1 MSFVYKTSLATP
13 VSIYQPNLKQ
23 AHWGSDEVAVE
34 VPVALVYNYISHVV
48 MMASPVNLED
58 FAIGFSLTEEIVESR
73 EQINHVHITQAKAG
87 ITIRLQIADDAFEK
101 LKSKRRNMTGR
112 TGCGLCGIESLKQAI
127 RPIPVVQAPQVSQDV
142 IAQSL
147 ETIRANQ
154 PINAITGATHA
165 AAWCSLSGKIELVRE
180 DVGRHNALDK
190 LIGAMSSMKID
201 RQQGFILVTSRA
213 SYEMVQKTCMAG
225 VGCLVA
231 ISAPTSL
238 AIEQA
243 RQAGLLLVG
252 FARADKHIIYHD
264 PHQPELL
271 SHVI

>member
-23 AHWGSDEVAVE
+23 AHWASDEVAVE

-127 RPIPVVQAPQVSQDV
+127 RPIPAVHAPQVSQDV

>member
-73 EQINHVHITQAKAG
+73 QQINHVHITQAKAG

-127 RPIPVVQAPQVSQDV
+127 RPIPAVHAPQVSQDV
-142 IAQSL
+142 IAQAL

-154 PINAITGATHA
+154 PINAMTGATHA
-165 AAWCSLSGKIELVRE
+165 AAWCSLSGNIEMVRE

-190 LIGAMSSMKID
+190 LIGAMSSMMLDHK
-201 RQQGFILVTSRA
+201 QGFILVTSRA

-252 FARADKHIIYHD
+252 FARTDKHVIYND
-264 PHQPELL
+264 PHQPEIL

>member
-1 MSFVYKTSLATP
+1 MSFVYKTALPTP

-23 AHWGSDEVAVE
+23 AHWGSDDVAVE
-34 VPVALVYNYISHVV
+34 VPVALVYNYIPHVV

-73 EQINHVHITQAKAG
+73 GQINHVHVTQTKTG
-87 ITIRLQIADDAFEK
+87 ITIRLQIDDDAFEK

-127 RPIPVVQAPQVSQDV
+127 RPIPSVTAPQISHDVIVQA
-142 IAQSL
+142 L
-147 ETIRANQ
+147 KTIRVHQ
-154 PINAITGATHA
+154 PLSGLTGATHA
-165 AAWCSLSGKIELVRE
+165 AVWCSLNGNIDLARE

-190 LIGAMSSMKID
+190 LIGAMSSMTLD

-252 FARADKHIIYHD
+252 FARADKQVIYHD

>member
-1 MSFVYKTSLATP
+1 MSYVYKTSLPTP

-23 AHWGSDEVAVE
+23 AHWGSDDVAVE

-48 MMASPVNLED
+48 MMATPVNLED

-73 EQINHVHITQAKAG
+73 EQINHVHVTQAKAG

-127 RPIPVVQAPQVSQDV
+127 RPIPAVHAPQVSQQV
-142 IAQSL
+142 IAQAF

-154 PINAITGATHA
+154 PINAMTGATHA
-165 AAWCSLSGKIELVRE
+165 AAWCSLSGNIELVRE

-190 LIGAMSSMKID
+190 LIGAMSSMTLD
-201 RQQGFILVTSRA
+201 RGQGFILVTSRA

-252 FARADKHIIYHD
+252 FARADKHVIYHD

>member
-23 AHWGSDEVAVE
+23 AHWDSDEVAVE

-58 FAIGFSLTEEIVESR
+58 FAIGFSLTEEIVDSR

-127 RPIPVVQAPQVSQDV
+127 RPIPAVHAPQVSQDV
-142 IAQSL
+142 IAQAL

-154 PINAITGATHA
+154 PINAMTGATHA
-165 AAWCSLSGKIELVRE
+165 AAWCSLSGNIELVRE

-190 LIGAMSSMKID
+190 LIGAMSSMMLD
-201 RQQGFILVTSRA
+201 RRQGFILVTSRA

-252 FARADKHIIYHD
+252 FARADKHVIYHD

>member
-127 RPIPVVQAPQVSQDV
+127 RPIPAVHAPQVSQDV
-142 IAQSL
+142 ITQAL

-154 PINAITGATHA
+154 PINAMTGATHA

-190 LIGAMSSMKID
+190 LIGAMSNMTVD
-201 RQQGFILVTSRA
+201 RRQGFILVTSRA

-252 FARADKHIIYHD
+252 FARADKHVIYHD

>member
-1 MSFVYKTSLATP
+1 MSYTYKTALSTP
-13 VSIYQPNLKQ
+13 VSIYQPTLKQ
-23 AHWGSDEVAVE
+23 AHWGNDDVAVE

-48 MMASPVNLED
+48 MMASPVDLED

-73 EQINHVHITQAKAG
+73 DQINHIHVTQAKAG
-87 ITIRLQIADDAFEK
+87 ITIRLQIADEAFEK

-127 RPIPVVQAPQVSQDV
+127 RPIPAVHAPQINQDV
-142 IAQSL
+142 ITQAL

-190 LIGAMSSMKID
+190 LIGAMSSMTLD

-238 AIEQA
+238 AIDQA

-252 FARADKHIIYHD
+252 FARADKQVIYHD

>member
-13 VSIYQPNLKQ
+13 VSIYQPNLRQ

-127 RPIPVVQAPQVSQDV
+127 RPIPAVHAPQVNQDV
-142 IAQSL
+142 IAQAL

-165 AAWCSLSGKIELVRE
+165 AAWCSLSGKIEMVRE

-190 LIGAMSSMKID
+190 LIGAMSSMVID